1 LEDIKIKEVVT
12 ENLIIGSGVFGLS
25 IANYLSDLKE
35 DVLLV
40 DKSFNP
46 KEASHYALGRI
57 DPILGGAGHGN
68 ETKPIDVA
76 KISYLAY
83 KKFIGLDKDFKNKI
97 ELEIK
102 PTFHFYENNSEF
114 EAIRKVINIID
125 SKKEHF
131 SLESMNISNPDLK
144 FTNQKFDKKV
154 AKFDGTIFINSKK
167 YREELFNQFYQNQ
180 SQYITDEI
188 KKVNSFS
195 KHVEVVGNNNIYKA
209 QKVILATGPWTK
221 LIEGVN
227 LKEEIF
233 PSKGQ
238 IIKLIDNEKAFTNYH
253 LHGPCSIVRKKDGL
267 IWVAATVEDRGF
279 DKEITEDSKNELLQK
294 AKKIYPNISDFEF
307 HSQTACLRPSI
318 IKDLPYI
325 DKLPN
330 KEIYIASGGDGWGIM
345 MSILVGEILY
355 KILQKS

>member
-1 LEDIKIKEVVT
+1 MSVVT
-12 ENLIIGSGVFGLS
+12 YF
-25 IANYLSDLKE
+25 
-35 DVLLV
+35 
-40 DKSFNP
+40 
-46 KEASHYALGRI
+46 
-57 DPILGGAGHGN
+57 
-68 ETKPIDVA
+68 
-76 KISYLAY
+76 
-83 KKFIGLDKDFKNKI
+83 
-97 ELEIK
+97 
-102 PTFHFYENNSEF
+102 
-114 EAIRKVINIID
+114 
-125 SKKEHF
+125 
-131 SLESMNISNPDLK
+131 
-144 FTNQKFDKKV
+144 
-154 AKFDGTIFINSKK
+154 
-167 YREELFNQFYQNQ
+167 FNQFYQNQ